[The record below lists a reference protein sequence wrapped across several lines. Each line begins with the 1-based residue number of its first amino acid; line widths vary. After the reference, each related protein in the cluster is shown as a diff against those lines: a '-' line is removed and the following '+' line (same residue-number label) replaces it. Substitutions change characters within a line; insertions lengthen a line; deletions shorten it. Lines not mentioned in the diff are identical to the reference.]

1 MNYFKNVGYRV
12 VLEKLIIEV
21 EKSGEGM
28 LDGYVESFKEYFKGR
43 EGTLINIEEYL
54 NWNSEKIEGVI
65 DDYDYGGYK
74 IWNWYDCLFGIDI
87 EDFDCEDYYE
97 ECCERG
103 MGEEWSNEFE
113 ELSFEMFL
121 IDNYNK

>member
-28 LDGYVESFKEYFKGR
+28 LEGYVRSFKEYFKGR
-43 EGTLINIEEYL
+43 EGTLINIKEYE
-54 NWNSEKIEGVI
+54 NWSSEKIEGVI

-74 IWNWYDCLFGIDI
+74 TWNWYDCLFGIDI
-87 EDFDCEDYYE
+87 EDFDFEDYYE